1 MHRFLLA
8 LSLVFASCTQTPKQ
22 AADAAKAEK
31 KVERKTYALTGE
43 IVDLDPSTQ
52 VATIKHQEIQDFMEA
67 MTMGFPVKDKA
78 EFQKLKSGQKLTAQL
93 SVEGTDFWIE
103 KIEVQP

>member
-8 LSLVFASCTQTPKQ
+8 LSLVFASCSQTPKQ

-31 KVERKTYALTGE
+31 KVERKTYSLTGE

-52 VATIKHQEIQDFMEA
+52 VATIKHQEIKDFMEA

-93 SVEGTDFWIE
+93 MVEGTDFWIE
-103 KIEVQP
+103 KIEFQP